1 MYPPSTIGQMPR
13 LSANGIQIE
22 YETLGDSKAQPM
34 LLIMGLGAQ
43 LITWDDGFCQALA
56 DRGFYVIRYDNR
68 DSGLSD
74 KMDAAGRADVMA
86 AYAGRPSPAYTL
98 DDLADDAVGVLDALR
113 IPAAHIVGASMG
125 GFIAQ
130 LVAINHPDRALS
142 LTSIMSGPG
151 GEDEVAPTPEAS
163 VVLVRDPG
171 STRDEVVAS
180 GLEARRILG
189 GIDNP
194 FDVEYE
200 RAKIL
205 RAFDRSSYRDGFGRQ
220 FVAIL
225 AAKSRIPALKKLTIP
240 TLVVHGIDDPLVPL
254 ENGRRTAAAVPGARL
269 IELEG
274 TGHNVP
280 QRHWGLVADSIAET
294 AHLATPVTG

>member
-1 MYPPSTIGQMPR
+1 MPR
-13 LSANGIQIE
+13 LIANGIHIE
-22 YETLGDSKAQPM
+22 YEALGDPKDAPL

-43 LITWDDGFCQALA
+43 LITWDDGFCQALV

-74 KMDAAGRADVMA
+74 KMDAAGPADVFA
-86 AYAGRPSPAYTL
+86 AYAGNARPAYTL
-98 DDLADDAVGVLDALR
+98 DDLADDAVGVLDALH

-151 GEDEVAPTPEAS
+151 GEDTVNPTPEAAA
-163 VVLVRDPG
+163 VLIKDPG
-171 STRDEVVAS
+171 TTLEEVIEAGLAS
-180 GLEARRILG
+180 RRVLG
-189 GIDNP
+189 GAGNP
-194 FDVEYE
+194 FDENDE
-200 RAKIL
+200 RTKIA
-205 RAFDRSSYRDGFGRQ
+205 RAFDRSYYRAGYGRQ

-225 AAKSRIPALKKLTIP
+225 TAKSRIPALQKLSLP

-254 ENGRRTAAAVPGARL
+254 ENGRRVAAAVPGARL
-269 IELEG
+269 IELEA
-274 TGHNVP
+274 TGHNLP
-280 QRHWGLVADSIAET
+280 AQHWQPVAEAIAET
-294 AHLATPVTG
+294 ARRAAPSRR